1 MRYLYKF
8 TGTKAKNPQPSSAP
22 KHETRPTRPGLLALG
37 TLFILLALAP
47 ARAFAWDFKID
58 YTVETFQNGTVTRSL
73 YYNILDHTNHTVEL
87 TYPNTN
93 YPSSA
98 YWPWEGY
105 LKPLNFLNL
114 SSTVEHNGVTYTLT
128 RIGDLAFFY
137 CDEINGV
144 RIPSTVTS
152 IGTSAFEGCDWMDDV
167 YINSNALASAT
178 YTADHNF
185 YHLFSQY
192 PTNFTFE
199 ENVTAIGPY
208 ALYRCTQVDYVVIDG
223 NVTTIGNAAFKY
235 CKGIISIW
243 LPYSLTS
250 IGAEA
255 FYGASNLQSVSFNSS
270 SLSIGADAFKNC
282 AKLNKV
288 NLQTGNSIAAWCGY
302 NFANAYANPLY
313 YGNNLYLGYDK
324 VTSLEIPSSVTRIND
339 YVFDSCSFTSVTL
352 PYGLQSIGKNAFFG
366 CTGLTSI
373 NIPTTVNSIDYSVHR
388 LHGLAA
394 CRHQQPVGLVQ
405 HQLRRQYRQSPCPSP
420 SSLPPRQR
428 NHRFGHT

>member
-1 MRYLYKF
+1 MRSKAA
-8 TGTKAKNPQPSSAP
+8 TG
-22 KHETRPTRPGLLALG
+22 
-37 TLFILLALAP
+37 
-47 ARAFAWDFKID
+47 
-58 YTVETFQNGTVTRSL
+58 
-73 YYNILDHTNHTVEL
+73 
-87 TYPNTN
+87 
-93 YPSSA
+93 
-98 YWPWEGY
+98 
-105 LKPLNFLNL
+105 
-114 SSTVEHNGVTYTLT
+114 
-128 RIGDLAFFY
+128 
-137 CDEINGV
+137 
-144 RIPSTVTS
+144 
-152 IGTSAFEGCDWMDDV
+152 
-167 YINSNALASAT
+167 
-178 YTADHNF
+178 
-185 YHLFSQY
+185 FSQY

-366 CTGLTSI
+366 QHSHHGE
-373 NIPTTVNSIDYSVHR
+373 
-388 LHGLAA
+388 LH
-394 CRHQQPVGLVQ
+394 
-405 HQLRRQYRQSPCPSP
+405 
-420 SSLPPRQR
+420 
-428 NHRFGHT
+428 